1 MNISEGYSVALVTL
15 IIFLAL
21 CRQKSHGCAS
31 TIAGA
36 DIFHDRIRPD
46 VKKISE
52 PEKSATVTLNTPP
65 SQICRA

>member
-1 MNISEGYSVALVTL
+1 MVV
-15 IIFLAL
+15 
-21 CRQKSHGCAS
+21 AS

-36 DIFHDRIRPD
+36 DIMHDRIRPD

-65 SQICRA
+65 SQIVEHSASMV